1 MALSARTAA
10 VLTAQTTILGVRRRG
25 SATGQAEDHGHVGAH
40 VEAVARV
47 LPLLRVT
54 TRQKIEPKGT
64 HHGTDAHQSSL
75 PLTTTIGNG
84 AKLIAHVTCITRVS
98 GDVTRKHNNAT
109 LVE

>member
-54 TRQKIEPKGT
+54 TRKKIEPKGT
-64 HHGTDAHQSSL
+64 HHGTDAN

-84 AKLIAHVTCITRVS
+84 AKPIAKEGRITRVS
-98 GDVTRKHNNAT
+98 GDVNRKFKNGVR
-109 LVE
+109 VE

>member
-64 HHGTDAHQSSL
+64 HHGTDAN

-84 AKLIAHVTCITRVS
+84 VKPIAKEGRITRVS
-98 GDVTRKHNNAT
+98 GDVNRKYKNGVR
-109 LVE
+109 VE

>member
-1 MALSARTAA
+1 MALSARTAG

-25 SATGQAEDHGHVGAH
+25 SPTGQAEEYGHVGAH

-54 TRQKIEPKGT
+54 TRKKIEPKGT
-64 HHGTDAHQSSL
+64 HHGTDAN

-84 AKLIAHVTCITRVS
+84 AKPIAKEGRITRVS
-98 GDVTRKHNNAT
+98 GDVNRKYKNGER
-109 LVE
+109 VE

>member
-1 MALSARTAA
+1 MALSARTAG

-25 SATGQAEDHGHVGAH
+25 SATGQAEEYGHVGAN
-40 VEAVARV
+40 VEAIV
-47 LPLLRVT
+47 PSLLRVT
-54 TRQKIEPKGT
+54 TRKKIEPKGT

>member
-1 MALSARTAA
+1 MALSVRTAG

-54 TRQKIEPKGT
+54 TRKKIEPKGT
-64 HHGTDAHQSSL
+64 HHGTDAN

-84 AKLIAHVTCITRVS
+84 AKPIAKEGRITRVS
-98 GDVTRKHNNAT
+98 GDVNRKFKNGER
-109 LVE
+109 VE

>member
-1 MALSARTAA
+1 MALSARTAG

-25 SATGQAEDHGHVGAH
+25 SPTGQAEEYGHVGAN
-40 VEAVARV
+40 VEAIV
-47 LPLLRVT
+47 PSLLRVT
-54 TRQKIEPKGT
+54 TRKKIEPKGT
-64 HHGTDAHQSSL
+64 HHGTDAN

>member
-64 HHGTDAHQSSL
+64 HHGTDANPL
-75 PLTTTIGNG
+75 PTTIGNG
-84 AKLIAHVTCITRVS
+84 AKPIAKEGRITRVS